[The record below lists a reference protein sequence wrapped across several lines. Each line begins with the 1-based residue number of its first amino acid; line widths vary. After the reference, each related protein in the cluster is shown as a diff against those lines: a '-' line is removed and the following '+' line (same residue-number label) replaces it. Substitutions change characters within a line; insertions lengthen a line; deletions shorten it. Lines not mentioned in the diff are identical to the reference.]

1 MSIEA
6 IGLTRKFKKLV
17 AVDHINFQVYSGE
30 IFGFLGPNGA
40 GKTTTLRML
49 CTLLTPTEGT
59 ARVAGYDVLKESAEV
74 RKRIGIV
81 SDGVELYDDLTLRE
95 NLKFFGRLHRIPR
108 EKRGRR
114 IKELLEFIG
123 LIDRADDIVATYS
136 SGMRKRALIAVALI
150 NDPEILFLDEVT
162 SGLDPETAVAVRD
175 FMRNLCREGKTVVW
189 TTNYMEEPE
198 KLCNRVAIIHQGK
211 LLAVDTPENIK
222 KLAEEVEVVEVV
234 VENLRGETFKKI
246 REVEGVQQASLSE
259 NRLRIVSS
267 DSEEVLPE
275 ILSKIVNDRGV
286 VKGVRKTRT
295 TLEEAFIK
303 LTRRGM
309 K

>member
-1 MSIEA
+1 VSIEA

>member
-222 KLAEEVEVVEVV
+222 KLAEEVEVLEVV

>member
-1 MSIEA
+1 
-6 IGLTRKFKKLV
+6 
-17 AVDHINFQVYSGE
+17 
-30 IFGFLGPNGA
+30 
-40 GKTTTLRML
+40 
-49 CTLLTPTEGT
+49 
-59 ARVAGYDVLKESAEV
+59 
-74 RKRIGIV
+74 
-81 SDGVELYDDLTLRE
+81 
-95 NLKFFGRLHRIPR
+95 
-108 EKRGRR
+108 
-114 IKELLEFIG
+114 
-123 LIDRADDIVATYS
+123 
-136 SGMRKRALIAVALI
+136 MRKRALIAVALI